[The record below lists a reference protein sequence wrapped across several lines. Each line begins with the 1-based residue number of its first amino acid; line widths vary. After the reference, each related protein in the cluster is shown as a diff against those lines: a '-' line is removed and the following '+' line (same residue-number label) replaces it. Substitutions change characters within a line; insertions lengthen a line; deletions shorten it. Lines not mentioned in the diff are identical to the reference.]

1 MSRRVWLAGL
11 ALFAATQL
19 PAVAGAQEGTL
30 GMFSRLRYCVLGG
43 MMAGVGPQGRDLWRG
58 PYASVNVHGESVIGM
73 ELGLEGSYASSDD
86 ILRTKFTSLGAI
98 ARLSPMPEDYRA
110 FVQVGV
116 AISSVKFD
124 PKIAGLSTPGDK
136 IRPAGSFGIG
146 VDIIQRNNVAI
157 GGLVTYNGVIFK
169 RDAARSYLVAA
180 LSLTFKAS
188 AY

>member
-1 MSRRVWLAGL
+1 VRRRVWLAGL

-30 GMFSRLRYCVLGG
+30 GMISRLRYCASGG

-58 PYASVNVHGESVIGM
+58 PYASFNVHGESVIGM
-73 ELGLEGSYASSDD
+73 ELGVEGAYASSDD
-86 ILRTKFTSLGAI
+86 VLRTKFLSLGAI

-116 AISSVKFD
+116 AMSSVTFE
-124 PKIAGLSTPGDK
+124 PKIAGLETPGDK
-136 IRPAGSFGIG
+136 VRPAGSFGIG
-146 VDIIQRNNVAI
+146 IDFLELKNVAV

-188 AY
+188 RY